1 MTESAE
7 GRLGRRLRRILLLL
21 PYAIRHPGVGIDELA
36 TKFDVQKK
44 ELIDD
49 LNLVF
54 LCGLPGYGPGDLIDA
69 TIDEDRVYV
78 RMADYF
84 SSPLRFTPAEAL
96 ALYAGGE
103 ALLGLPGMEE
113 ADSLRRALEKLG
125 RALGQQ
131 EESGDGVGIA
141 VQLDTAPA
149 DHLESLRQA
158 IARAKRAELD
168 YLSASRGELSTRK
181 IDPWGLVASGGR
193 WYVVAWDHLSDDER
207 MFRADRIKRIT
218 ILDEDA
224 EVPEDF
230 SPENYKSAFR
240 DKPED
245 QTVTF
250 EISPA
255 AARWFEDYY
264 PVRESKA
271 LEGGW
276 RRVTLATSGD
286 RWPALLVLRLGS
298 DVRNI
303 DSESVRQTAGSIAR
317 AIADRHSC
325 RAS

>member
-1 MTESAE
+1 MSESAE

-21 PYAIRHPGVGIDELA
+21 PYAIRHPGVGIGELA
-36 TKFDVQKK
+36 TKFDVQEK

-113 ADSLRRALEKLG
+113 ADSLRRALAKLG

-131 EESGDGVGIA
+131 DEPGSGIGIA
-141 VQLDTAPA
+141 VQLDTAPS

-158 IARAKRAELD
+158 VAASKRVELD
-168 YLSASRGELSTRK
+168 YMSASRGELSTRK

-193 WYVVAWDHLSDDER
+193 WYVVALDHLSDEER
-207 MFRADRIKRIT
+207 MFRADRIKKVT
-218 ILDEDA
+218 VLDETA
-224 EVPEDF
+224 EIPDDF
-230 SPENYKSAFR
+230 SPESYRSAFR

-245 QTVTF
+245 ETVTF
-250 EISPA
+250 EISPDT
-255 AARWFEDYY
+255 ARWFEDYY
-264 PVRESKA
+264 PVRESKE
-271 LEGGW
+271 LKGGW
-276 RRVTLATSGD
+276 RKVTLATSGD
-286 RWPALLVLRLGS
+286 RWPALLILRLG
-298 DVRNI
+298 DQVRKVEP
-303 DSESVRQTAGSIAR
+303 ESVRERAETIAASIAQ
-317 AIADRHSC
+317 RHSC
-325 RAS
+325 GN